1 MEFRSPN
8 GLVYFTKQSR
18 TKWNNLTE
26 IFSYKM
32 EHFLVHLIHCVEHP
46 TICITSIA
54 TLAMSVSEISTQ
66 ISFHVSDKRLNTAE
80 NYCYFGG

>member
-1 MEFRSPN
+1 
-8 GLVYFTKQSR
+8 
-18 TKWNNLTE
+18 
-26 IFSYKM
+26 M
-32 EHFLVHLIHCVEHP
+32 EHFLVHLIHCLEHP